1 MKLIVAYF
9 IFIAALLIGLSV
21 LGGSYAQ
28 ADTEPKADTLETVPA
43 SGEAPP
49 RALETWPINVDSRSI

>member
-28 ADTEPKADTLETVPA
+28 ADTEPKADTLEAMPA
-43 SGEAPP
+43 SSEPVSRAPG
-49 RALETWPINVDSRSI
+49 TGPINVDSRSI